1 MKLLPV
7 RFKFLICF
15 VAIIGATFGIGV
27 HFAEIDTDITR
38 FLPRN
43 EPVLADASA
52 IFRLHPMRDQ
62 VAVDLYL
69 EKEDRE
75 LLLRCGRETEAL
87 LKKSGLFKSVGLESF
102 QGLMPGLV
110 EHTLTNL
117 PVLFSESEL
126 KGRIAERMQPEAL
139 ENRFQEMRK
148 ALFSLDGIG
157 RASHMERDP
166 LGLADLVIARLAS
179 LAPTMDAQIHRGKL
193 LSADGR
199 HLLVLARPAISG
211 TDTAFAKKLGAEMDR
226 TSANLTEM
234 AEKSGNR
241 MEMTPVGAYRAALD
255 NETIVRKDVNRAI
268 VIATFGIAL
277 LLIFSFH
284 RPFVG
289 LLAFLPA
296 LAGTAASFMFCALF
310 FPSLSIMALGFGGAI
325 ISITVD
331 HGIAYLLFLDQPWRV
346 TGKEASEKLRSVGL
360 IAALTTM
367 GAFGLLC
374 FSAFPVFRQLGLFT
388 ALGIGFSFVFVHT
401 IFPKL
406 FPVMPPAE
414 PRSLPLRKIAPLLA
428 SGGKKVAWLALFLGT
443 SMLFFARPEFNVEL
457 SAMNT
462 VSTETKAAE
471 TLVTKVWGDRI
482 FKQVYLVTE
491 GESPQKMRAVW
502 DRLMKQVEN
511 DKKAGVVE
519 SAFVPSMF
527 FPGEEV
533 RKENFTAWRSFWRP
547 ERIRSF
553 REALALSA
561 VEAGFK
567 PDAFESFFK
576 MLAKGYEDLENREM
590 PEEFFE
596 LSSIRKKDDGSGW
609 SQFSILSPGPAYD
622 PEKFYETYRVF
633 GPVFDADLFSKR
645 LGRLLFDNF
654 TKMLVVIGAGVA
666 LLLFIFFL
674 DWKLTALGLLPVLFA
689 MSCALGVM
697 KLIGHPLDIPGLML
711 SIVVFGM
718 GIDYS
723 LYVVRAFQRTEAAD
737 HPDTLLIETGV
748 FMAASSTL
756 IGFGVLV
763 FSEHSL
769 LKSAGLTSLLGIAFA
784 SAGTFAILP
793 PLLSSF
799 YRRRERRT
807 KDNEP
812 IERRIA
818 GRYKKR
824 EAYPRLFARFKI
836 KFDPMFSEL
845 PRILKD
851 LGQVDRVLDVG
862 CGYGVPAAWLLE
874 YFPEA
879 TVYGFDPDRERVRV
893 AELALGERGRIQY
906 GYAPE
911 IPELP
916 EPMDAVFILDII
928 HFLTDRE
935 LERTLA
941 ELARRM
947 RSHGRLV
954 VRAVIPPVDGK
965 YSRTWRLEALK
976 MKIAGVSPAFR
987 SVEKISRMIEEAGF
1001 RLEYTEL
1008 SGGNVESSW
1017 FIAKRSY

>member
-1 MKLLPV
+1 MKFIPI
-7 RFKFLICF
+7 RFKVFLFFIL
-15 VAIIGATFGIGV
+15 IIGATFGFGV
-27 HFAEIDTDITR
+27 YLAEIDTDITR

-52 IFRLHPMRDQ
+52 IFKHHPMRDQ

-69 EKEDRE
+69 AKEDRE
-75 LLLRCGRETEAL
+75 LLLRCGRQTEAM
-87 LKKSGLFKSVGLESF
+87 LKESGLFKSVGLESF
-102 QGLMPGLV
+102 QSLMPALI
-110 EHTLTNL
+110 EHVLANL

-126 KGRIAERMQPEAL
+126 KDRIAERTRPEAL
-139 ENRFQEMRK
+139 ENRLQEMRK
-148 ALFSLDGIG
+148 ALYGLDGIG

-166 LGLADLVIARLAS
+166 LGLSDLVLARLAS

-199 HLLVLARPAISG
+199 HLLVLARPAFSG
-211 TDTAFAKKLGAEMDR
+211 TDTAFAKKLDAEMDKI
-226 TSANLTEM
+226 SASLAEM
-234 AEKSGNR
+234 ARQSGNR
-241 MEMTPVGAYRAALD
+241 LEMTPVGAYRAALD
-255 NETIVRKDVNRAI
+255 NETIVRKDVNRAV

-277 LLIFSFH
+277 LLVFSFH
-284 RPFVG
+284 RPLVG

-296 LAGTAASFMFCALF
+296 LAGTAVAFMLCALL
-310 FPSLSIMALGFGGAI
+310 FPTLSIMALGFGGAI

-346 TGKEASEKLRSVGL
+346 TGKEASEKLRSVGML
-360 IAALTTM
+360 AALTTM

-401 IFPKL
+401 MFPRL
-406 FPVMPPAE
+406 FPIMPPAE
-414 PRSLPLRKIAPLLA
+414 PRSLPFRKIAPWLS
-428 SGGKKVAWLALFLGT
+428 SGGKKGAWFALALGI
-443 SMLFFARPEFNVEL
+443 SMLFFAKPEFNVEL

-462 VSTETKAAE
+462 VSKETKAAE
-471 TLVTKVWGDRI
+471 TRVTQVWGDRV
-482 FKQVYLVTE
+482 FKQVFLMTE
-491 GESPQKMRAVW
+491 GESPQKMRPLW
-502 DRLMKQVEN
+502 DRLMKRLET
-511 DKKAGVVE
+511 DKKAGIIA
-519 SAFVPSMF
+519 SAFVPSMI
-527 FPGEEV
+527 FPGDEV
-533 RKENFTAWRSFWRP
+533 RKENYTAWRSFWKP

-553 REALALSA
+553 REALEASA
-561 VEAGFK
+561 AGAGFK
-567 PDAFESFFK
+567 PDAFEPFFK
-576 MLAKGYEDLENREM
+576 RLTAGYADLENREM

-609 SQFSILSPGPAYD
+609 SQFSILGPGPAYD
-622 PEKFYETYRVF
+622 PETFYETYRVF

-654 TKMLVVIGAGVA
+654 TTMLVVIGAGVA
-666 LLLFIFFL
+666 LLLFVFFL
-674 DWKLTALGLLPVLFA
+674 DWKLTALALLPVLFA
-689 MSCALGVM
+689 MSCALGSM

-723 LYVVRAFQRTEAAD
+723 LYIVRAFQRTEAAD

-748 FMAASSTL
+748 FMAAASTM

-784 SAGTFAILP
+784 FAGTFAILP
-793 PLLSSF
+793 PVLSAF
-799 YRRRERRT
+799 YRRGKPSGR
-807 KDNEP
+807 KSGS
-812 IERRIA
+812 IEQRVA
-818 GRYKKR
+818 QRYRKR
-824 EAYPRLFARFKI
+824 ETYPRLFARFKI
-836 KFDPMFSEL
+836 KLDPMFLEL
-845 PRILKD
+845 PEIVKD

-862 CGYGVPAAWLLE
+862 CGHGVPAAWLLE
-874 YFPEA
+874 FFPEA

-893 AELALGERGRIQY
+893 ATLALGERGRIQC
-906 GYAPE
+906 GHAPE

-928 HFLTDRE
+928 HFLTDSE

-941 ELARRM
+941 ELALRM
-947 RSHGRLV
+947 RPHGRLV
-954 VRAVIPPVDGK
+954 VRAVIPPADGK
-965 YSRTWRLEALK
+965 YSRTWHFEAVK
-976 MKIAGVSPAFR
+976 MKIAGVSPTFR
-987 SVEKISRMIEEAGF
+987 PIDKISRTIEGAGF
-1001 RLEYTEL
+1001 RLEYSGP

-1017 FIAKRSY
+1017 FVAERSY